1 LSILIVVEF
10 QKHLP
15 AGTLTMNLRYARLRL
30 AVRSMTA
37 TSLVRMSD
45 QDAPKSAN
53 DNLLA
58 WPYVPFPFGWYAS
71 N

>member
-1 LSILIVVEF
+1 
-10 QKHLP
+10 
-15 AGTLTMNLRYARLRL
+15 MNLRYARLRL

-37 TSLVRMSD
+37 NSLVTMSD

-58 WPYVPFPFGWYAS
+58 WPYVPFPVGWTAS

>member
-1 LSILIVVEF
+1 
-10 QKHLP
+10 
-15 AGTLTMNLRYARLRL
+15 MNLRYARLRL

-37 TSLVRMSD
+37 TSLVRISD